1 MSSWQQPHCNRPAL
15 HPSWTGLRRGLRS
28 LRGCLWP
35 IAALVASCRARAS
48 PVPVQRA
55 VSPRAH
61 TARRW
66 LLAGLCVA
74 LGAPGAAQSLS
85 EAEAVARMRAEHPRV
100 TALRLGVRELEADA
114 RERTLPAN
122 PAVAYTREK
131 AGAAVDDFL
140 LVSQELPLWGRR
152 GLLGEAAGH
161 GVSARAADA
170 DARLLA
176 VETELRLVFTDLL
189 LAQDRVRSL
198 EAGVGRLDAQIA
210 VLRTREEEG
219 EGSRFDRLRAER
231 EVAEVDA
238 DLALAGIDRRQAQ
251 ARLAAFFAEGTD
263 PDGLTAAGGLDDYP
277 IPAPAAG
284 RLSEGRPE
292 YRALGLEAERWGAE
306 ERAARRL
313 RLPSAQVTGGLKRSG
328 ALGSIATGFVLGA
341 SVSVPL
347 FNRGQAQ
354 AARAAAARARLEAE
368 RRTLAARI
376 AAEVHAASAAAA
388 GARELAD
395 RYRADSVSR
404 ADELVAIATA
414 AYEEGEFG
422 ILELLDAHR
431 VSLSAKLRSL
441 ELSAAA
447 RRAAVELDRAA
458 GREMTP

>member
-1 MSSWQQPHCNRPAL
+1 M
-15 HPSWTGLRRGLRS
+15 
-28 LRGCLWP
+28 
-35 IAALVASCRARAS
+35 
-48 PVPVQRA
+48 
-55 VSPRAH
+55 
-61 TARRW
+61 ARRW

-74 LGAPGAAQSLS
+74 LASPGAAQPLT
-85 EAEAVARMRAEHPRV
+85 EAEAVARMRAEYPHV

-122 PAVAYTREK
+122 PAVAYTREE
-131 AGAAVDDFL
+131 AGAVADDFL

-152 GLLGEAAGH
+152 GLLVEASGH
-161 GVSARAADA
+161 EVAARSADA
-170 DARLLA
+170 DGRLLA
-176 VETELRLVFTDLL
+176 IEAELRHVFADLL

-198 EAGVGRLDAQIA
+198 EAGVDRLDALIA

-238 DLALAGIDRRQAQ
+238 DLALAGIDRRRAQ

-263 PDGLTAAGGLDDYP
+263 PDGLTAAGRLDDH
-277 IPAPAAG
+277 PALAVPVSAAG
-284 RLSEGRPE
+284 EAPERRPD

-313 RLPSAQVTGGLKRSG
+313 RLPTSQVTGGMKRSG
-328 ALGSIATGFVLGA
+328 VLGSMETGFVFGA
-341 SVSVPL
+341 SLSVPF

-354 AARAAAARARLEAE
+354 AARAAAAGARVEAE
-368 RRTLAARI
+368 RRSLAARI
-376 AAEVHAASAAAA
+376 AAEVHAASAAAS
-388 GARELAD
+388 GARELAA
-395 RYRADSVSR
+395 RYREDSVVR
-404 ADELVAIATA
+404 AAELVAIATA
-414 AYEEGEFG
+414 GYEEGEFG

-431 VSLSAKLRSL
+431 VNLSAELRSL

-447 RRAAVELDRAA
+447 RRAAVELDRAS

>member
-1 MSSWQQPHCNRPAL
+1 M
-15 HPSWTGLRRGLRS
+15 
-28 LRGCLWP
+28 
-35 IAALVASCRARAS
+35 
-48 PVPVQRA
+48 
-55 VSPRAH
+55 
-61 TARRW
+61 ARRW
-66 LLAGLCVA
+66 LLAGLCMA
-74 LGAPGAAQSLS
+74 FASPGAAQSLT
-85 EAEAVARMRAEHPRV
+85 EAQAVARMRAEYPHV
-100 TALRLGVRELEADA
+100 IALRLGVRELEAEA

-122 PAVAYTREK
+122 PAVAYTRED

-152 GLLGEAAGH
+152 RLVGEAARH
-161 GVSARAADA
+161 EVSARAADV

-176 VETELRLVFTDLL
+176 VEAELRHVFTDLL

-198 EAGVGRLDAQIA
+198 EAGVGRLDELIA
-210 VLRTREEEG
+210 VLLTREEQG

-238 DLALAGIDRRQAQ
+238 DLALAGIDRGQAQ
-251 ARLAAFFAEGTD
+251 ARLAAFLAEGTD
-263 PDGLTAAGGLDDYP
+263 PDGLTAAGRIDDF
-277 IPAPAAG
+277 PAPAVPALAAG
-284 RLSEGRPE
+284 QVSERRPA

-313 RLPSAQVTGGLKRSG
+313 RLPSAQLTGGLKRSG
-328 ALGSIATGFVLGA
+328 VFGPVDTGYVLGA
-341 SVSVPL
+341 SFSVPV

-354 AARAAAARARLEAE
+354 AARAAAAGARVEAE

-376 AAEVHAASAAAA
+376 AAEVHAASAAAV

-431 VSLSAKLRSL
+431 VSLSANLRSL

>member
-1 MSSWQQPHCNRPAL
+1 M
-15 HPSWTGLRRGLRS
+15 
-28 LRGCLWP
+28 
-35 IAALVASCRARAS
+35 
-48 PVPVQRA
+48 
-55 VSPRAH
+55 
-61 TARRW
+61 ARRW

-74 LGAPGAAQSLS
+74 FGTPGAAQPLS
-85 EAEAVARMRAEHPRV
+85 EAQAVERMRAEYPQV
-100 TALRLGVRELEADA
+100 TALRLAVRELEADA

-122 PAVAYTREK
+122 PAVTYTRED

-140 LVSQELPLWGRR
+140 LVSQDLPLWGRR

-161 GVSARAADA
+161 GVSARAADV

-176 VETELRLVFTDLL
+176 VEQELRLVFTDLL

-198 EAGVGRLDAQIA
+198 EAGGGRLDALIA
-210 VLRTREEEG
+210 VLRTREEQG

-231 EVAEVDA
+231 EAAEVDA
-238 DLALAGIDRRQAQ
+238 DLGLADIDRRQAQ

-263 PDGLTAAGGLDDYP
+263 PGGLTAAGGLDGYP
-277 IPAPAAG
+277 VPPVPALAAG
-284 RLSEGRPE
+284 QLSERRPE

-306 ERAARRL
+306 GRAARRL
-313 RLPSAQVTGGLKRSG
+313 RLPSAQVTGGMKRSG
-328 ALGSIATGFVLGA
+328 LFGSRDTGFVLGA
-341 SVSVPL
+341 SVSVPV

-354 AARAAAARARLEAE
+354 VARAAAARARVEAE

-376 AAEVHAASAAAA
+376 AAEVHAASAAAVR
-388 GARELAD
+388 ARELAD
-395 RYRADSVSR
+395 RYRSDSVSR

-422 ILELLDAHR
+422 ILELLDAYR
-431 VSLSAKLRSL
+431 VSLRANLRSI

-447 RRAAVELDRAA
+447 RRAAIELDRAV

>member
-1 MSSWQQPHCNRPAL
+1 M
-15 HPSWTGLRRGLRS
+15 
-28 LRGCLWP
+28 
-35 IAALVASCRARAS
+35 
-48 PVPVQRA
+48 
-55 VSPRAH
+55 
-61 TARRW
+61 ARRW

-74 LGAPGAAQSLS
+74 FASPGAAQSLT
-85 EAEAVARMRAEHPRV
+85 EARAVARMRAEYPQA
-100 TALRLGVRELEADA
+100 TALRLAVREFEADA

-122 PAVAYTREK
+122 PAVAYTREE

-152 GLLGEAAGH
+152 GLLVEAAGH

-176 VETELRLVFTDLL
+176 VESELRLVFTDLL

-198 EAGVGRLDAQIA
+198 ETGVTRLGALIA

-231 EVAEVDA
+231 EAAEVDA
-238 DLALAGIDRRQAQ
+238 DLALADIDRRRAQ
-251 ARLAAFFAEGTD
+251 AWLAAFFAEGTD
-263 PDGLTAAGGLDDYP
+263 PDGLA
-277 IPAPAAG
+277 AAG
-284 RLSEGRPE
+284 RLDDYQVPPVPALAAGQLSEGRAE

-306 ERAARRL
+306 GRAARRL
-313 RLPSAQVTGGLKRSG
+313 RLPSAQLTGGLKRSG
-328 ALGSIATGFVLGA
+328 VLGSTDTGFVVAA

-354 AARAAAARARLEAE
+354 AARADAARARVEAE

-376 AAEVHAASAAAA
+376 AAEVHAASAAAIR
-388 GARELAD
+388 ARELAD
-395 RYRADSVSR
+395 RYREDSVSR
-404 ADELVAIATA
+404 ADELATIATA

-431 VSLSAKLRSL
+431 VSLSAELRSL